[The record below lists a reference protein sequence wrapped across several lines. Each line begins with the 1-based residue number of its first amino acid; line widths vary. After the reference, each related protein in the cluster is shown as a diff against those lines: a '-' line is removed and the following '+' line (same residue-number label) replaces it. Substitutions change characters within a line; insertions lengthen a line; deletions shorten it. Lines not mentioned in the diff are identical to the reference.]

1 MNVHFIGVR
10 VHEEQDKL
18 DLIYEKEWT
27 KQWNKVT

>member
-18 DLIYEKEWT
+18 DLIYEKE
-27 KQWNKVT
+27 